1 MRGRDRVRGRVG
13 EQEPACI
20 ATLTLSLSLTLA
32 LALSLSLALAL
43 SLTLARLHRDAVV
56 LAHAALAW

>member
-20 ATLTLSLSLTLA
+20 ATLTLSLALALTLSLTLT
-32 LALSLSLALAL
+32 LSL